1 MSDVVHVY
9 GGSSWDVLRR
19 VAYPTAVPSIFA
31 AVRISVPGAIT
42 GALIAEYFTTTD
54 SVGKAVNTSLALYQY
69 DRLWALVVVVT
80 LASILLY
87 MVAQACERVVLARFG
102 ATPR

>member
-1 MSDVVHVY
+1 MKILLLENIHPVAVETLKARGHEVELRA
-9 GGSSWDVLRR
+9 GSLSEDE
-19 VAYPTAVPSIFA
+19 
-31 AVRISVPGAIT
+31 
-42 GALIAEYFTTTD
+42 LIAEYFTTTD

-87 MVAQACERVVLARFG
+87 MVAQAGERVVLARFG
-102 ATPR
+102 QTLR